1 MFAVIYMCSRSF
13 TLPLLAMPKNKRS
26 RLDVGAIQAAEAIT
40 VVPENKRP
48 TLDCSQ
54 WPLLL
59 KNVHLMNIR
68 ECHFEPDT
76 TGYSPL
82 HRPIDEHIQAG
93 IINLDKPSNPS
104 SHEVVAWVKRALGV
118 GKTGHSGTL
127 DPKVTG
133 CLIVCINRATRLVKS
148 QQSAGKVY
156 IGIFR
161 LHEALDD
168 YKRIQQAV
176 ETLSGALFQRPPLVA
191 AVKRQLRVRTVYENK
206 LLEYDKEKGLGVIRV
221 TCEAGT
227 YVRTLCVH
235 IGLLL
240 GCGGIMEE
248 LRRTRSGNLT
258 EEDNMVTMHDVL
270 DAKWLYD
277 NRRDESYLRRI
288 IMPLER
294 LLISHKRIMIKDTTV
309 CAICY
314 GAKLMLPG
322 VLRYDN
328 DINVNDEI
336 VLMTTKGEA
345 VAVAIALMA
354 TATIAT
360 CDHGLVAKLKRVIME
375 RDLYPRQ
382 WGRGP
387 VAMERKKMV
396 AQGLLNKYAKP
407 GETPPIPSSIP
418 APKRESSAH
427 SNSMAVEEPDADVF
441 NDSSSDDSSDDVQA
455 AEPQNVL
462 KVGSSE
468 SDSD

>member
-1 MFAVIYMCSRSF
+1 MAEVRS
-13 TLPLLAMPKNKRS
+13 PKAKRS
-26 RLDVGAIQAAEAIT
+26 KVDVGAIQAAEPIAVI
-40 VVPENKRP
+40 PEKKKP
-48 TLDCSQ
+48 VLDCSQ

-59 KNVHLMNIR
+59 KNVHLMNVR
-68 ECHFEPDT
+68 ECHFEADT

-82 HRPIDEHIQAG
+82 HRPIDEHIQTG
-93 IINLDKPSNPS
+93 VINLDKPSNPS
-104 SHEVVAWVKRALGV
+104 SHEVVAWVKRALCV
-118 GKTGHSGTL
+118 SKTGHSGTL

-133 CLIVCINRATRLVKS
+133 CLIVCIDRATRLVKS

-161 LHEALDD
+161 LHEALDSF
-168 YKRIQQAV
+168 KRVNKAV

-240 GCGGIMEE
+240 GCGGVMEE
-248 LRRTRSGNLT
+248 LRRIRSGIMSEDDNL
-258 EEDNMVTMHDVL
+258 VTMHDVL

-277 NRRDESYLRRI
+277 NRRDESYLRRV

-294 LLISHKRIMIKDTTV
+294 LLTNYKRIMLKDTAV
-309 CAICY
+309 SAICY

-336 VLMTTKGEA
+336 VLITTKGEA
-345 VAVAIALMA
+345 VAIAIALMT

-387 VAMERKKMV
+387 VAMERKKLV
-396 AQGLLNKYAKP
+396 AQGLLSKYAKP
-407 GETPPIPSSIP
+407 DEIPPIVGAAAKRRKNKTPDPVSVLSSDSSEDEAEITTAKLLKEEPSST
-418 APKRESSAH
+418 
-427 SNSMAVEEPDADVF
+427 
-441 NDSSSDDSSDDVQA
+441 DDSD
-455 AEPQNVL
+455 
-462 KVGSSE
+462 
-468 SDSD
+468 

>member
-1 MFAVIYMCSRSF
+1 MDARKSKHKR
-13 TLPLLAMPKNKRS
+13 PKV
-26 RLDVGAIQAAEAIT
+26 DVGAIQVAEPVAII
-40 VVPENKRP
+40 PENKRP

-59 KNVHLMNIR
+59 KNVHLMNVR
-68 ECHFEPDT
+68 ECHFEADT
-76 TGYSPL
+76 TGFSPL
-82 HRPIDEHIQAG
+82 HRPIEEHIQTG
-93 IINLDKPSNPS
+93 VINLDKPSNPS
-104 SHEVVAWVKRALGV
+104 SHEVVAWVKRALCV

-133 CLIVCINRATRLVKS
+133 CLIVCIDRATRLVKS

-161 LHEALDD
+161 LHEAIDD
-168 YKRIQQAV
+168 YKRVHQAV

-240 GCGGIMEE
+240 GCGGVMEE
-248 LRRTRSGNLT
+248 LRRIRSGILT
-258 EEDNMVTMHDVL
+258 EEDNMVTMHDIL

-277 NRRDESYLRRI
+277 NRRDESYLRRV
-288 IMPLER
+288 IMPLEK
-294 LLISHKRIMIKDTTV
+294 LLIGHKRIMLKDTAV
-309 CAICY
+309 SAICY

-328 DINVNDEI
+328 DITVNEEI

-345 VAVAIALMA
+345 IAIAIALMT

-387 VAMERKKMV
+387 VAMERKKLV
-396 AQGLLNKYAKP
+396 AQGLLSKYAKP
-407 GETPPIPSSIP
+407 GEVLPTPST
-418 APKRESSAH
+418 APKTVKVEDGIDPKAHKRKSHTPVSVSS
-427 SNSMAVEEPDADVF
+427 SSSDEEPEPELR
-441 NDSSSDDSSDDVQA
+441 SKKTPKLPQPSSDDSD
-455 AEPQNVL
+455 
-462 KVGSSE
+462 
-468 SDSD
+468 

>member
-1 MFAVIYMCSRSF
+1 MDSKKSKHKR
-13 TLPLLAMPKNKRS
+13 PKV
-26 RLDVGAIQAAEAIT
+26 DVGSLQAAEPVAI
-40 VVPENKRP
+40 VSENKRP

-59 KNVHLMNIR
+59 KNVHLMNVR
-68 ECHFEPDT
+68 ECHFEADT

-82 HRPIDEHIQAG
+82 HRPIEEHIQTG
-93 IINLDKPSNPS
+93 VINLDKPSNPS
-104 SHEVVAWVKRALGV
+104 SHEVVAWVKRALCV

-133 CLIVCINRATRLVKS
+133 CLIVCIDRATRLVKS

-156 IGIFR
+156 VGIFR

-168 YKRIQQAV
+168 YKRVHQAV

-240 GCGGIMEE
+240 GCGGVMEE
-248 LRRTRSGNLT
+248 LRRIRSGILT
-258 EEDNMVTMHDVL
+258 EEDNMVTMHDIL

-277 NRRDESYLRRI
+277 NRRDESYLRRV
-288 IMPLER
+288 IMPLEK
-294 LLISHKRIMIKDTTV
+294 LLIGHKRIMLKDTAV
-309 CAICY
+309 SAICY

-328 DINVNDEI
+328 DITVNDEI

-345 VAVAIALMA
+345 IAIAIALMT

-387 VAMERKKMV
+387 VAMERKKLV
-396 AQGLLNKYAKP
+396 AQGLLSKYAKP
-407 GETPPIPSSIP
+407 GEAPPVVPATPKVVKVEDGVDPKVHKRNSQTPVPVSS
-418 APKRESSAH
+418 
-427 SNSMAVEEPDADVF
+427 
-441 NDSSSDDSSDDVQA
+441 SSSDEEPGPPRSKKNPKLQEPSSD
-455 AEPQNVL
+455 
-462 KVGSSE
+462 E
-468 SDSD
+468 SD